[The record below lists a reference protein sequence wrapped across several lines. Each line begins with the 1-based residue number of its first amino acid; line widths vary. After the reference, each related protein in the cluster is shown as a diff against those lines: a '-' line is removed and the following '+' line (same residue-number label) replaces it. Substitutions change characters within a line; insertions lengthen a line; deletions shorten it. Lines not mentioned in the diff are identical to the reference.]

1 LLVYLDSSA
10 IIKRY
15 VKEPGSEYVRK
26 IYLRAYTGDV
36 VISYSLWNVGEVL
49 GVLDRA
55 RRLGRLDEKTY
66 TKARLRFL
74 IETRRMAKLG
84 IAVIVPVKSKLLRD
98 SWVLV
103 EKYHIYQADALQI
116 ATAKLVRS
124 EQFITGDKD
133 LYSVAVEE
141 GLSASYLH

>member
-1 LLVYLDSSA
+1 MPVYLDSSA

-26 IYLRAYTGDV
+26 IYLKAYTGDM

-55 RRLGRLDEKTY
+55 RRLGRLDEETYAKT
-66 TKARLRFL
+66 RLRFL
-74 IETRRMAKLG
+74 VETRRMAKLG
-84 IAVIVPVKSKLLRD
+84 IAIIVPVKSKLLRD
-98 SWVLV
+98 SWRLV

-116 ATAKLVRS
+116 VTAKLVRS

-141 GLSASYLH
+141 GLNASYLH